1 VSNITL
7 NNHGAITQIGGSSI
21 KFESN
26 NVNSPFQSILNNAA
40 DGTYELTGDGS
51 FAAGDFYNGY
61 SYTTTPGAGVG
72 TINNAG
78 TFRKSGGTGTST
90 VASTIAF
97 NNSGTVE
104 VDSGTVNFQGSY
116 TQSNGKLVLKNG
128 GAVTGTL
135 NIQGGAL
142 EGTGTV
148 NGSVTLAGTLSPG
161 FSPGSMVIN
170 GNLNLQPSAITLL
183 EIAGTLNQGVDYN
196 YVCVNGSILASGLL
210 QLSLLSGHENFIT
223 PSTVLTLVTA
233 NQITGNFFNIASG
246 ERLTTLDGWGS
257 FQVDY
262 TGGNLIVSNFIAIP
276 EPSSL
281 VLFVIA
287 GWIIVL
293 LRWKGSSHIIKHSK
307 LVR

>member
-1 VSNITL
+1 
-7 NNHGAITQIGGSSI
+7 
-21 KFESN
+21 
-26 NVNSPFQSILNNAA
+26 
-40 DGTYELTGDGS
+40 
-51 FAAGDFYNGY
+51 
-61 SYTTTPGAGVG
+61 
-72 TINNAG
+72 
-78 TFRKSGGTGTST
+78 
-90 VASTIAF
+90 
-97 NNSGTVE
+97 
-104 VDSGTVNFQGSY
+104 
-116 TQSNGKLVLKNG
+116 
-128 GAVTGTL
+128 
-135 NIQGGAL
+135 
-142 EGTGTV
+142 
-148 NGSVTLAGTLSPG
+148 
-161 FSPGSMVIN
+161 MVIN